1 MCDPIESLFSNPQSS
16 NKVSDVMNMQSLLLS
31 AVALAFAGQVV
42 AAPPAAAPSR
52 PAVSATAPPAAVPV
66 AQSGPSIPWMCILG
80 SSQAI
85 AASKAGAGVRT
96 RMEQLVAQVR
106 AELQP
111 EDTAI
116 AADAKAL
123 DAARPTLDQ
132 ATFQARGQAINAR
145 VGAFRE
151 KADLRQRELKATEDK
166 AYNRIAQELDPI
178 ATSIY
183 QQRHCSV
190 LLDRGAVLAANGEMD
205 ITPAVVAA
213 LDAKNLQ
220 LTIEREHLDTAPPP
234 AR

>member
-1 MCDPIESLFSNPQSS
+1 MKIQT
-16 NKVSDVMNMQSLLLS
+16 LLLS
-31 AVALAFAGQVV
+31 AVALAVAGQVV
-42 AAPPAAAPSR
+42 AA
-52 PAVSATAPPAAVPV
+52 APPAARPV
-66 AQSGPSIPWMCILG
+66 AAAVAATPAPQSGPSIPWMCIMG

-85 AASKAGAGVRT
+85 SNSKAGASVRT

-123 DAARPTLDQ
+123 DVARPTLDQ
-132 ATFQARGQAINAR
+132 ATYQSRGQAINAR

-166 AYNRIAQELDPI
+166 AFNRIAQELDPI
-178 ATSIY
+178 ATAIY
-183 QQRHCSV
+183 QQRHCSL
-190 LLDRGAVLAANGEMD
+190 LLDRGAVLAANAEMD

-220 LTIEREHLDTAPPP
+220 LTIEREHLDTAPTP